1 MKNETWAI
9 LIASGRDA
17 EIGTS
22 VTSPFLFLNDRP
34 VIAYALA
41 AAEQAPE
48 ISGVIVVIDRE
59 NASDMATLMKTYRF
73 AKIKKVVG
81 GAARRPTSM
90 CAGLSYV
97 DPGVEYICVLD
108 PNRPLVTP
116 GLVSDVVKAA
126 WRGGIATAAEPVND
140 PILVIKKN
148 AFKKRLPEP
157 DGHYWTLLTPQAFP
171 RQLLVDA
178 YATTRKT
185 AADDLEAVTAIAP
198 GSIPRIVAAPPACH
212 VSVCIRNIDD
222 LATATAFLRDP
233 NRI

>member
-1 MKNETWAI
+1 MKNDTWAI

-17 EIGTS
+17 EIEPS
-22 VTSPFLFLNDRP
+22 VSTPFLFLNDRP

-48 ISGVIVVIDRE
+48 ISGIVVVIDRE
-59 NASDMATLMKTYRF
+59 NASDMVTLMKTYRF
-73 AKIKKVVG
+73 TKIKKVVG

-90 CAGLSYV
+90 CAGLAYV
-97 DPGVEYICVLD
+97 DPDVEYVCVID

-116 GLVSDVVKAA
+116 ALVSDVVKAA
-126 WRGGIATAAEPVND
+126 WRGGIASAAEEIDDPV
-140 PILVIKKN
+140 IVVKKN
-148 AFKKRLPEP
+148 AFKQRLPEP
-157 DGHYWTLLTPQAFP
+157 DGHYWTLLSPQVFP
-171 RQLLVDA
+171 RQLLADA

-185 AADDLEAVTAIAP
+185 APDDLAAVAAVAP
-198 GSIPRIVAAPPACH
+198 KSVPRIVTAPPACH
-212 VSVCIRNIDD
+212 IGVRIRNVDD